1 MQQYQL
7 KQSSSLNFFS
17 IILYC
22 LVLLAIGA
30 FFHRMDLLS
39 ALAGLLT
46 MQLLFRELYRYK
58 MLKSLDPTIV
68 TLSDSTSR
76 VGVNQLQ
83 FEDFKVFSNRWFVIL
98 QMKNEKT
105 SKNMM
110 LVADRFK
117 TIEEYLGFR
126 YQLINLCRKQYVA

>member
-22 LVLLAIGA
+22 LVLLAIGT

-39 ALAGLLT
+39 VLPGLLT
-46 MQLLFRELYRYK
+46 MLLLFRKLYRYQ
-58 MLKSLDPTIV
+58 LLESQDPTIV
-68 TLSDSTSR
+68 TLNDSTSR

-83 FEDFKVFSNRWFVIL
+83 FEDFKVFSNRWFLIL
-98 QMKNEKT
+98 QMKNEQT

-126 YQLINLCRKQYVA
+126 YQLINLSRKQYVA

>member
-7 KQSSSLNFFS
+7 KQSPSLNFFS

-30 FFHRMDLLS
+30 FFHRVNLLP
-39 ALAGLLT
+39 ALLGVLT
-46 MQLLFRELYRYK
+46 ALLLFRELYRYQR
-58 MLKSLDPTIV
+58 LKSQDPTIV
-68 TLSDSTSR
+68 TLSGSTSR

-98 QMKNEKT
+98 QMKNEQT

-126 YQLINLCRKQYVA
+126 YQLINLCRKQHVA